1 MLGYLLNNI
10 FTQSNCIWLMLG
22 YDLQIIYFLKKA
34 LLYNQLFFL
43 SQTWDSMEFYSKYSN
58 STGKKKTCL
67 LKEGAMKTEF
77 LLLKLK
83 KSGS

>member
-34 LLYNQLFFL
+34 LLYNQLFFSLKPGIPWSFIL
-43 SQTWDSMEFYSKYSN
+43 STQTPQAR
-58 STGKKKTCL
+58 KKHVY
-67 LKEGAMKTEF
+67 
-77 LLLKLK
+77 
-83 KSGS
+83 